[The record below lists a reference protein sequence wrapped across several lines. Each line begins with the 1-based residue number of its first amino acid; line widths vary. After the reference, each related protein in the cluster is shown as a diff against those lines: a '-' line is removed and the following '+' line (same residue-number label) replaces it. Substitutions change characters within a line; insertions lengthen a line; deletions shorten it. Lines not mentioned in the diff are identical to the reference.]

1 MYDQYGSSRTKKAD
15 PKPSKSSGFGG
26 MGSDPA
32 ERFGGSPTRGL
43 GSKPT
48 ITFGTDDSSG
58 ADNNPNR
65 DAAESM
71 GVVKKV
77 LDRAVTRFRNF
88 GASEPDDVI
97 VDGKRVYQGPLFR
110 GFNLLCLQKT
120 LVENMARQTICLV

>member
-15 PKPSKSSGFGG
+15 PKPSRSSGFGG
-26 MGSDPA
+26 MGPDPA

-48 ITFGTDDSSG
+48 VTFGTDDSSG

-71 GVVKKV
+71 GVVKKYY
-77 LDRAVTRFRNF
+77 DRAVTRFRNF
-88 GASEPDDVI
+88 GASEPEDVI
-97 VDGKRVYQGPLFR
+97 VDGKRVYKGPLFR
-110 GFNLLCLQKT
+110 GFDPT
-120 LVENMARQTICLV
+120 DT